1 MLWKN
6 NTCIMF
12 VLFIFRY
19 IKAIET
25 IELALRS
32 IIVVYFQVDQ
42 WDDIKEIKAKIS
54 EMDTK
59 LAEVISACS
68 KIRT

>member
-32 IIVVYFQVDQ
+32 IIVVDFQVDQ

-54 EMDTK
+54 EVDTK

>member
-32 IIVVYFQVDQ
+32 IIVVDFQVDQ
-42 WDDIKEIKAKIS
+42 WDDIKEIKAKIP

-68 KIRT
+68 KIRA

>member
-32 IIVVYFQVDQ
+32 IIVVDFQVDQ
-42 WDDIKEIKAKIS
+42 WDDIEEIKAKIS

>member
-32 IIVVYFQVDQ
+32 IIVVDFQVDQ

-54 EMDTK
+54 ETDTK

-68 KIRT
+68 K

>member
-32 IIVVYFQVDQ
+32 IIVVDFQVDQ

>member
-32 IIVVYFQVDQ
+32 IIVVDFQVDQ

-68 KIRT
+68 KIRA

>member
-25 IELALRS
+25 IELALRR
-32 IIVVYFQVDQ
+32 IIVVDFQVDQ

-68 KIRT
+68 KIRA

>member
-25 IELALRS
+25 IELALGS
-32 IIVVYFQVDQ
+32 IIVVDFQVDQ

-68 KIRT
+68 KIRA

>member
-1 MLWKN
+1 
-6 NTCIMF
+6 MF

-32 IIVVYFQVDQ
+32 IIVVDFQVDQ
-42 WDDIKEIKAKIS
+42 WDGIKEIKAKIS

-68 KIRT
+68 KIRA